1 MSNYTMFWVIVMLL
15 ILFAV
20 LVVIC
25 TLAVKFIYRKF
36 SVKHSLKMQE
46 QWFNSLN
53 EGERKIIIYHWKNNP
68 EFKKL
73 IASRDYKKVIELSE
87 HYLDMTIKNRR

>member
-1 MSNYTMFWVIVMLL
+1 MFWVIVMLM

-25 TLAVKFIYRKF
+25 TLAIKFIYRKF

-53 EGERKIIIYHWKNNP
+53 EGERKIIIHYWSNNP
-68 EFKKL
+68 EFKDL
-73 IASRDYKKVIELSE
+73 IASRNWKKVIELSE
-87 HYLDMTIKNRR
+87 EHLNATIKNRK